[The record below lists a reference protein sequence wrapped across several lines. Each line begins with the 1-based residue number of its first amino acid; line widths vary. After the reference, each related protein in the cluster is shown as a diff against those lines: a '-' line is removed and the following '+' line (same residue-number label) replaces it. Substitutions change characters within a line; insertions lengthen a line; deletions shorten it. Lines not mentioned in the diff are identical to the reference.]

1 MKAIIEINLDNDAF
15 QRDGRELARVLR
27 NVAEDVEACNVTSE
41 GAYICIIDINGNKV
55 GDFNIIQD
63 GGESYSCMVPD
74 GDDNL
79 LYE

>member
-1 MKAIIEINLDNDAF
+1 MKAKIEINLDNAAF

-27 NVAEDVEACNVTSE
+27 NVAEDVEACNVTNE

-55 GDFNIIQD
+55 GDFNIVQND
-63 GGESYSCMVPD
+63 DESYTCMVPD

-79 LYE
+79 FYE